1 MEQGSF
7 AYKTTNYYGSQ
18 KKIHVVSWRGRGEV
32 DSDEVRKWCTDN
44 FGNSGYQS
52 ELEGSRWLDDIEGS
66 SEIYLC
72 KDEDLTFFLL
82 KWT

>member
-7 AYKTTNYYGSQ
+7 TYKTTNYYGSQ
-18 KKIHVVSWRGRGEV
+18 KKIHLVSWKGKGEV
-32 DSDEVRKWCTDN
+32 DGSEIYEWCVKN
-44 FGNSGYQS
+44 FGNSGYQP
-52 ELEGSRWLDDIEGS
+52 EIEESRWLDNIKEG
-66 SEIYLC
+66 EIFLC